1 MFERFTKRVK
11 IILDI
16 ARKEA
21 LKFGHNKV
29 EPEHI
34 LLAMLQEGE
43 GVGVAILNYLGVETE
58 RLKYELE
65 KTIKRGVPFYTGELP
80 LSTSSKRV
88 LEYSVREAQYFG
100 HSYIGS
106 EHLLLGIIL
115 ETDSLP
121 AQILR
126 KFGVT
131 IERARNILEEILRD
145 LEPGI
150 TPYSI
155 EERED
160 FYYRES
166 SHRTSTTYKKQKTP
180 ALDTFGRDL
189 TKLALEGKLDPVIG
203 RKKEIERVIQILCR
217 RKKNNPVLLGE
228 PGVGKTA
235 IVEGLAQNIAYG
247 KIPEILKDK
256 RIVMIDLPS
265 IVAGTKYRGEF
276 EQRVKVVLDEIR
288 NAGNIIIFIDEI
300 HTLVGAGGAEG
311 AIDASNILKPVLSRG
326 EIQCIG
332 ATTLDEYRKYIERDG
347 ALERRFQPVIVNPPT
362 VEETIEILKG
372 LKEKYEEHHKL
383 KISDEAIEAAAKLS
397 DRYITDR
404 FLPDKAIDLIDEAA
418 SQKRLKLYKEPKEIK
433 DLEEEIISLE
443 KEKEKALKTQNY
455 ELLTSIR
462 DKERE
467 LKNKIDFLRENF
479 MNLISE
485 EEKTLTKENIA
496 EIVSQWTGIPVS
508 QLCKEEKEKLLEME
522 KYLHKV
528 VVGQDEAIE
537 TISKAIRRSRAGL
550 KDIRK
555 PIGSFLF
562 LGPTGVG
569 KTLLARALAEFLFGD
584 EDALIQIDMSEYME
598 KFSISRLIGAP
609 PGYVGYEEGGQLTE
623 KVRRRPYSVI
633 LFDEIE
639 KAHPDVF
646 NLLLQILEDGRLTDS
661 FGRSVSFK
669 NTVIILTSN
678 IGTEILKNKSVIGF
692 LTPEEK
698 TSFENLKNEI
708 LEKVKKTFRPEFLNR
723 LDDIIIFHPLTQE
736 HLLKIVD
743 IEIDKVKERLNELK
757 VNLIVSD
764 EAKKFLVEKGTN
776 PEFGARPL
784 KRTIS
789 RYIEDPLSEEIL
801 KGTFKDGDTIVVE
814 RKGLFLVFIKK
825 EGESIE
831 TPKNPVGISNY

>member
-1 MFERFTKRVK
+1 MKCKLIEMT
-11 IILDI
+11 L
-16 ARKEA
+16 KEVRD
-21 LKFGHNKV
+21 FGKV
-29 EPEHI
+29 EICI
-34 LLAMLQEGE
+34 LPWGSCEPHNLHLPYGTD
-43 GVGVAILNYLGVETE
+43 YLTTE
-58 RLKYELE
+58 KIAEISCKKANE
-65 KTIKRGVPFYTGELP
+65 RGGKVI
-80 LSTSSKRV
+80 V
-88 LEYSVREAQYFG
+88 L
-100 HSYIGS
+100 
-106 EHLLLGIIL
+106 
-115 ETDSLP
+115 
-121 AQILR
+121 
-126 KFGVT
+126 
-131 IERARNILEEILRD
+131 
-145 LEPGI
+145 PGI
-150 TPYSI
+150 PIGVNSNLFGFPLTLHFSP
-155 EERED
+155 
-160 FYYRES
+160 
-166 SHRTSTTYKKQKTP
+166 TTQ
-180 ALDTFGRDL
+180 LS
-189 TKLALEGKLDPVIG
+189 
-203 RKKEIERVIQILCR
+203 
-217 RKKNNPVLLGE
+217 
-228 PGVGKTA
+228 
-235 IVEGLAQNIAYG
+235 
-247 KIPEILKDK
+247 ILKD
-256 RIVMIDLPS
+256 IVYSLENHKIYKLVIINGHGGNEFKGLLREIYGKTS
-265 IVAGTKYRGEF
+265 IYIFLVDWWKVGEDVITKICEDKTGEHGDESETSWMMYLF
-276 EQRVKVVLDEIR
+276 PELVHLEWADEGKVNEPKI
-288 NAGNIIIFIDEI
+288 
-300 HTLVGAGGAEG
+300 
-311 AIDASNILKPVLSRG
+311 
-326 EIQCIG
+326 
-332 ATTLDEYRKYIERDG
+332 
-347 ALERRFQPVIVNPPT
+347 
-362 VEETIEILKG
+362 KG
-372 LKEKYEEHHKL
+372 LKEKYESHHKL

-397 DRYITDR
+397 DRFIADR

-418 SQKRLKLYKEPKEIK
+418 SQKRLKLFKEPKEITN
-433 DLEEEIISLE
+433 LQQEIDMLE
-443 KEKEKALKTQNY
+443 KEKEKAMKTQNY

-467 LKNKIDFLRENF
+467 LKNRIDFLRENL
-479 MNLISE
+479 MELISD

-522 KYLHKV
+522 KFLHKV

-537 TISKAIRRSRAGL
+537 IISKAIRRSRAGL

-669 NTVIILTSN
+669 NTVIIMTSN

-698 TSFENLKNEI
+698 NSFENLKNEI
-708 LEKVKKTFRPEFLNR
+708 IEKVKKTFRPEFLNR
-723 LDDIIIFHPLTQE
+723 LDDTIIFHPLTQE
-736 HLLKIVD
+736 HLLKIVE
-743 IEIDKVKERLNELK
+743 IEIDKVKERLKELK
-757 VNLIVSD
+757 VKLIVSE

-801 KGTFKDGDTIVVE
+801 RGNFNEGDDIIVE
-814 RKGLFLVFIKK
+814 RKGVSLVFLKK
-825 EGESIE
+825 EGEPIE
-831 TPKNPVGISNY
+831 TKKNPVSISNP

>member
-43 GVGVAILNYLGVETE
+43 GVGIAILNYLGVETE

-65 KTIKRGVPFYTGELP
+65 KTIKRGVPFYSGELP
-80 LSTSSKRV
+80 LSASSKRV

-106 EHLLLGIIL
+106 EHLLIGIIL
-115 ETDSLP
+115 EADSLP

-131 IERARNILEEILRD
+131 VEKARNIMEEILRD
-145 LEPGI
+145 LEPGVA
-150 TPYSI
+150 PYPV
-155 EERED
+155 EEKED
-160 FYYRES
+160 FYYRDS
-166 SHRTSTTYKKQKTP
+166 SHKTSTAYKKQKTP

-203 RKKEIERVIQILCR
+203 RKNEIERVIQILCR

-265 IVAGTKYRGEF
+265 MVAGTKYRGEF

-288 NAGNIIIFIDEI
+288 NSGNIIIFIDEI

-372 LKEKYEEHHKL
+372 LREKYESHHKL

-397 DRYITDR
+397 DRYIADR

-418 SQKRLKLYKEPKEIK
+418 SQRRLKLYKEPKEIK
-433 DLEEEIISLE
+433 ALEEEIASLE
-443 KEKEKALKTQNY
+443 KEKERAFKEQDY

-467 LKNKIDFLRENF
+467 LKNKIDYLRENF

-508 QLCKEEKEKLLEME
+508 QLCREEKEKLLEME
-522 KYLHKV
+522 KYLHKI

-633 LFDEIE
+633 LFDETE

-669 NTVIILTSN
+669 NTVIIMTSN

-698 TSFENLKNEI
+698 ISFENLKSEI

-736 HLLKIVD
+736 HLIKIVE

-757 VNLIVSD
+757 VNLIVSE

-801 KGTFKDGDTIVVE
+801 KGTFKEGDNIIVE
-814 RKGLFLVFIKK
+814 RKGLFLVFAKK
-825 EGESIE
+825 EGESGE
-831 TPKNPVGISNY
+831 TKKNPVGVSNH